1 MDREQLFFKIREIL
15 VDQFE
20 VEESI
25 ISLDANLY
33 EELEIDSID
42 AVDLMVQ
49 IKELTGK
56 KIRDL
61 LHGLSVYCLF
71 WNQVPATKF
80 FRLGFDSAPG
90 AEVWRAGS
98 PRASDIVPRADN
110 FLWICGCN
118 DGIEKHSD
126 VVALPGLG

>member
-1 MDREQLFFKIREIL
+1 MDREQLFIKIREIL

-56 KIRDL
+56 KIPPEQFKKIR
-61 LHGLSVYCLF
+61 
-71 WNQVPATKF
+71 T
-80 FRLGFDSAPG
+80 
-90 AEVWRAGS
+90 
-98 PRASDIVPRADN
+98 IADVLN
-110 FLWICGCN
+110 
-118 DGIEKHSD
+118 
-126 VVALPGLG
+126 ALANL

>member
-1 MDREQLFFKIREIL
+1 VDREPLFIKIREIL

-20 VEESI
+20 VDDSI

-56 KIRDL
+56 KIPPE
-61 LHGLSVYCLF
+61 
-71 WNQVPATKF
+71 Q
-80 FRLGFDSAPG
+80 FR
-90 AEVWRAGS
+90 EIRT
-98 PRASDIVPRADN
+98 IADV
-110 FLWICGCN
+110 L
-118 DGIEKHSD
+118 D
-126 VVALPGLG
+126 ALENL